1 MTTVHSRRTKT
12 HQLSTKGDRHH
23 KTIGGIFTMK
33 KLFLSFVILIAIA
46 ALAACGGSSD
56 ETSSSEESAT
66 TKKEVKIGATSG
78 PYSDMVSNAIKPLL
92 EKKNYVVEVVEFSDY
107 VQPNLA
113 LSKGDLDA
121 NLFQHKIYMENF
133 AKENKIELSDVI
145 SVPTAPMGIYSKT
158 FTSID
163 EIADG
168 AAIAIP
174 NDPTNAARAFLI
186 LEDLGLITL
195 NADANPLTVSEKD
208 VEKNVKN
215 LVFQPIEA
223 AQLPRAVDGVDLAAV
238 PGNFALAAKMD
249 LLDALQLENMPD
261 QYRNRVVVDTK
272 NIDSQFA
279 KDLKE
284 VVESEEFEAIIDE
297 DFQGFG
303 KPEWMVNR

>member
-1 MTTVHSRRTKT
+1 MR
-12 HQLSTKGDRHH
+12 
-23 KTIGGIFTMK
+23 

-46 ALAACGGSSD
+46 ALAACGGSS
-56 ETSSSEESAT
+56 EEASSSEESAT

-92 EKKNYVVEVVEFSDY
+92 EEKGYEVEVVEFSDY

-113 LSKGDLDA
+113 LSKGDIDA

-133 AKENKIELSDVI
+133 AKENKIELTDVI
-145 SVPTAPMGIYSKT
+145 SVPTAPMGIYSNT
-158 FTSID
+158 LTSID
-163 EIADG
+163 EIAEG
-168 AAIAIP
+168 ADIAIP

-195 NADANPLTVSEKD
+195 NADADPLTVSEKD

-223 AQLPRAVDGVDLAAV
+223 AQLPRAVDSVDLAAV

-284 VVESEEFEAIIDE
+284 VVESEEFETIIDE